1 MDLAL
6 FSSIMAHGTKING
19 PLVMSDNW
27 MIVIAADPLAVPPK
41 ERADA
46 AFRLLTTMRPEAQD
60 PALYLSDKPE
70 FFHCGA
76 NFGNV
81 FCPFCGA
88 DIREWWRQPIDAWW
102 KSADRRD
109 LSVMTPCCG
118 RATTLNDLDYDRPQ
132 GMACVAIS
140 LMNPEFDLEPEE
152 RQQIEAALGLP
163 VRIIWEHI

>member
-1 MDLAL
+1 
-6 FSSIMAHGTKING
+6 MAHGTKING

-81 FCPFCGA
+81 FCPLCGA
-88 DIREWWRQPIDAWW
+88 DIRGWWRQPIDAWW

-140 LMNPEFDLEPEE
+140 LMNPEFDLESEE

-163 VRIIWEHI
+163 VRIIWERI